1 MYLKQYFQT
10 VFPLNETN
18 GIIEWVDN
26 LQPFR
31 IILHRLYRQL
41 LGPKKMMKGDDI
53 KKCAATLKDPTED
66 LKKFRYLLERHPSVF
81 AEWFV
86 RNFPDPQAWFMARL
100 SYTRTTAVM
109 SMVGYLLGLGDRHG
123 ENILFDATNG
133 DTVHV
138 DLNCL
143 FEKGREL
150 KFPEVVPFRLT
161 HNMIQAFGPTGT
173 EGPFK

>member
-1 MYLKQYFQT
+1 
-10 VFPLNETN
+10 
-18 GIIEWVDN
+18 
-26 LQPFR
+26 
-31 IILHRLYRQL
+31 
-41 LGPKKMMKGDDI
+41 
-53 KKCAATLKDPTED
+53 
-66 LKKFRYLLERHPSVF
+66 
-81 AEWFV
+81 
-86 RNFPDPQAWFMARL
+86 
-100 SYTRTTAVM
+100 M